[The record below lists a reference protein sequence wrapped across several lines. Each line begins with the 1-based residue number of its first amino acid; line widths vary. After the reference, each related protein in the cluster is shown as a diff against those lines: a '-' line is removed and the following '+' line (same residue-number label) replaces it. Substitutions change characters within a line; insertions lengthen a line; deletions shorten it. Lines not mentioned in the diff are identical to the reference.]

1 MSILNPLQWNV
12 IDFPADQK
20 PLLVVVI
27 DAEEDFDW
35 KMPFSKSS
43 TSVDSIAYQYRAQEI
58 LERYGIRPTYVVDY
72 PVANQE
78 KGFKPLREWMEAGRC
93 DIGAHLH
100 PWVNPPLVE
109 AMNSFNTYPGN
120 LPFDLH
126 REKLRV
132 LTEEIEANF
141 GIRPCIH
148 KAGRNGVGLE
158 TAAIL
163 KDMGYKIDASVIPT
177 RDMRQVAAPIF
188 AIVSAPLIGSI
199 RHARC
204 SSCP

>member
-1 MSILNPLQWNV
+1 
-12 IDFPADQK
+12 
-20 PLLVVVI
+20 
-27 DAEEDFDW
+27 
-35 KMPFSKSS
+35 
-43 TSVDSIAYQYRAQEI
+43 
-58 LERYGIRPTYVVDY
+58 
-72 PVANQE
+72 
-78 KGFKPLREWMEAGRC
+78 MEAGRC
-93 DIGAHLH
+93 DIGAQLH
-100 PWVNPPLVE
+100 RWVNPPLVE

-163 KDMGYKIDASVIPT
+163 KDMGYKIDTSVIPT
-177 RDMRQVAAPIF
+177 RDMRREGGPDFRRCISNPYWFDQACTLLELPLTSSITGVLARQASALYSSVFGALGKRAHCRTVFTFAAARPDQID
-188 AIVSAPLIGSI
+188 AR
-199 RHARC
+199 RHYTR
-204 SSCP
+204 